1 MKMISL
7 TKVTC
12 NYKWA
17 PEDVNAEFTFA
28 SLSKAREWA
37 KANKEDLRWDSIV
50 AYDICPCRNDEP
62 KGQLFYGVT
71 YSEYWSRDKHTKTD
85 YGKDRYIVADLAL

>member
-17 PEDVNAEFTFA
+17 PKELNTVFTFG
-28 SLSKAREWA
+28 SLSHAKEWA
-37 KANKEDLRWDSIV
+37 KANRDDLRWYTIE
-50 AYDICPCRNDEP
+50 AYDICPCRNDDL
-62 KGQLFYGVT
+62 KGQMFYGVT
-71 YSEYWSRDKHTKTD
+71 YSEYWSPDERKKTDLGRDK
-85 YGKDRYIVADLAL
+85 YIAVDLSL